1 MARVVHESPVHPEAH
16 VLPDVDF
23 LLAHDRPG
31 PRYTSYP
38 TVPHWSEDVPCDLLD
53 AALPRLE
60 GPVDVYVHVPFC
72 REQCLYCGCN
82 MAVAGRQD
90 AGDRFLDAIAARLD
104 ALPLPAARWPM
115 RRLHLGGGTPT
126 WLSAGQLRRLF
137 SLVEGRFLPTGTV
150 SRSVEADPQVTTE
163 AHLDALADEG
173 VGRLSFGVQS
183 LDPGV
188 LEAVQRP
195 QQADRLRALV
205 EGARSRG
212 IARVNLDL
220 MYGLPRQTPDTLRAT
235 LEGVLALEPDRL
247 AVFGY
252 AHVPWLKAHQ
262 RRLEPYGLPGARA
275 RAEQLL
281 FVHRHLRGAGYRPVG
296 FDHFARPDDPLS
308 VALDDGTL
316 HRDFMGYTD
325 GGPGAMIGLGPSAI
339 SQLDDRFVQAE
350 PRLGRWWKAVEG
362 GRSVVHRGLVLSDDD
377 RLRRD
382 AILALTCRHHLDLDA
397 LSAAHGVDAR
407 AALAGALSD
416 LDPAEADGL
425 IRRDARGGVHVTER
439 GRLLV
444 RNVARA
450 FDAYAPREA
459 PGRFSRVV

>member
-1 MARVVHESPVHPEAH
+1 M
-16 VLPDVDF
+16 LPDADF
-23 LLAHDRPG
+23 LLRHDRPG

-38 TVPHWSEDVPCDLLD
+38 TVPHWREDVPGDLLD
-53 AALPRLE
+53 VALPHLR

-72 REQCLYCGCN
+72 REQCLYCGCT

-90 AGDRFLDAIAARLD
+90 AGDRYLDALATRLA

-126 WLSAGQLRRLF
+126 WLTPGQLRRLF
-137 SLVEGRFLPTGTV
+137 SLVDGRFAPTASV

-163 AHLDALADEG
+163 AHLDALAEAG

-188 LEAVQRP
+188 LEAVRRP
-195 QQADRLRALV
+195 QQAARLRGLV
-205 EGARSRG
+205 DGARARG
-212 IARVNLDL
+212 IARINLDL
-220 MYGLPRQTPDTLRAT
+220 MYGLPRQTPETLRAT
-235 LEGVLALEPDRL
+235 LEGVLALAPDRL

-262 RRLEPYGLPGARA
+262 RKLEPHGLPDARA

-281 FVHRHLRGAGYRPVG
+281 FVHRQLRGAGYRPVG

-350 PRLGRWWKAVEG
+350 PRLGAWWKAVEA
-362 GRSVVHRGLVLSDDD
+362 GRPVVHRGLVLSADD

-407 AALAGALSD
+407 RALADALVA
-416 LDPAEADGL
+416 LDAAEAEGL
-425 IRRDARGGVHVTER
+425 IRRDDRGNVEVVER